1 MQKCDLRC
9 LDATILG
16 CVDGAEAGVV
26 CLWGRASTQR
36 HEGQSER
43 MITVDRAST
52 IPPCRMEN
60 YLCTAQEHLAPE
72 NREILGGAESSSLDH
87 IKC

>member
-26 CLWGRASTQR
+26 CLWGRASAQR
-36 HEGQSER
+36 HQGQSER
-43 MITVDRAST
+43 MITVDRAS
-52 IPPCRMEN
+52 
-60 YLCTAQEHLAPE
+60 
-72 NREILGGAESSSLDH
+72 SFSLVA
-87 IKC
+87 